1 MAESMAATA
10 SPRTAT
16 ILLVDDD
23 PEVREIVADILIDYG
38 HRVLAADGGTS
49 ALRLLEDTPEIELMI
64 TDVRMPD
71 ISGLELAARARRA
84 RDGIRIILISGYF
97 LAQDVG
103 MRVLLKPFRM
113 GDLQDAVQAELS
125 A

>member
-1 MAESMAATA
+1 MAATA